1 MSLIEEIAKLR
12 ELEQS
17 LFPGKWKVDEYNDA
31 VDISPAPKETRVHGY
46 GYGDQGFICDLNDGE
61 YHEYYSEEEQA
72 NTAKFIAE
80 SRNLAPVMLSVLEC
94 FRVGDAE
101 RLARAAERLR
111 IESIGWQEEDRLAA
125 KEDIDAYRRLQKA
138 ARLMEQEER
147 EG

>member
-1 MSLIEEIAKLR
+1 MSLITDIEKLR

-94 FRVGDAE
+94 FREGYAE
-101 RLARAAERLR
+101 ILATLLDYLES
-111 IESIGWQEEDRLAA
+111 SIGNGEYEYDIAEAA
-125 KEDIDAYRRLQKA
+125 CIKSLQKA
-138 ARLMEQEER
+138 ASLMEQEER